1 MLCLCTWCVYVS
13 FFVCVSFFEW
23 MTGVCSVRKRVYTSL
38 MPSVDLTP
46 DATWI
51 KLVFL
56 FSFVIFA
63 SFQSYRA
70 FSMEY
75 SLVFIV
81 LYFSLSPPCLRYVRF
96 FFFFWNI
103 PNHIPCS
110 FSSHQMFGLCLQ
122 SARRP
127 CLHSWATDWNA
138 ATQPEKQ
145 KQTNIVLYNNQR

>member
-1 MLCLCTWCVYVS
+1 
-13 FFVCVSFFEW
+13 

-63 SFQSYRA
+63 SFQSYSA

-81 LYFSLSPPCLRYVRF
+81 LYFSLSPPCLRYARF
-96 FFFFWNI
+96 FLLF
-103 PNHIPCS
+103 
-110 FSSHQMFGLCLQ
+110 
-122 SARRP
+122 
-127 CLHSWATDWNA
+127 
-138 ATQPEKQ
+138 
-145 KQTNIVLYNNQR
+145 

>member
-1 MLCLCTWCVYVS
+1 
-13 FFVCVSFFEW
+13 

-63 SFQSYRA
+63 SFQSYSA

-81 LYFSLSPPCLRYVRF
+81 LYFSLSPPCLRYARF
-96 FFFFWNI
+96 FFFFETSRIIFHAHFLHTKCLVCVYNRRADHVFI
-103 PNHIPCS
+103 HGPQIEMLRHNQKNKNKNKRILCYIIINVNNRNVRTKLHIEN
-110 FSSHQMFGLCLQ
+110 LCG
-122 SARRP
+122 
-127 CLHSWATDWNA
+127 
-138 ATQPEKQ
+138 TQ
-145 KQTNIVLYNNQR
+145 